1 MPFSA
6 LPPRPRDVV
15 APAFLMCCLAGV
27 GGGAMQATTVF
38 AQEIMATA
46 AKGTPYGVGTI
57 ELPLGRPV
65 VGNPLPPLEVRDADG
80 RVLYPIARDMR
91 VRVERRPSERPVPR
105 PGRGRLLGRVG
116 ELIRELASDEEELE
130 QTVARKVT
138 FLFRGDQPLEVR
150 LGDRRGEIGV
160 YQIVPR
166 DDPAARRDLLDQW
179 WETYAEAAKRQLD
192 SADYPSW
199 VETYLVAMLSGRL
212 GMPLPDWYPSDG
224 VGQEELVDTLKLIAG
239 GGDVDDDV
247 FAISAA
253 GTARSSGPATL
264 PLPDA
269 PAWDTDPVS
278 PNRDGADE
286 LATEPI
292 ASRVPPE
299 FFYIRYGSFANYLW
313 FRDLSDEY
321 GGDISRMV
329 SLRGFVDDAAARV
342 ETQLSLKTTE
352 LSRILGPSVIDD
364 QALVG
369 RDLFLSDGA
378 SMGVL
383 IRAKNAFL
391 LRTSLNQERSAKASA
406 DESIRLTDVEIDG
419 RQVSLL
425 KSSDNRIRSYL
436 AVDGK
441 YVFVTNSR
449 VLVERFFEVGRSGE
463 SLAKTP
469 TFREARRLM
478 PLDREDTIFAYFSP
492 QFLQGLASPRYLIE
506 LRRRLNA
513 KADVALV
520 HLARIV
526 AASEGEPIRGVDRLI
541 EAGYLPTNFGVRAD
555 GSGVIAVGDRMID
568 SMRGSRGVFLPIAD
582 AEIDGVTAEET
593 DWYRGIAREYES
605 QLGALDPIM
614 IGLQREPRKGNNGS
628 GNNGSGNNGSGS
640 NGSGSNGSGNNG
652 SGSNGSGSNGSGDNG
667 SGDNGIERLRVHAE
681 VAPFRPEKYGK
692 LAEQL
697 GPPTRVAMRFAPDDI
712 VSVQAHVA
720 SPQLGPPTHLFAA
733 IKDSNPPQPEK
744 FDGILGS
751 YLALRQIPGYL
762 GAWPQPGTLDRLP
775 LGLGRGQP
783 VGPGMSRLIGGVYRY
798 TGGGFSVLSFFPEMM
813 QASLAHLEASEVDDE
828 AQVRIHVGN
837 LVGSQLEGWV
847 NGQLYTRAAEASESG
862 TNFLN
867 LLSRQLGVPPREA
880 PDVAERIF
888 GMRLQCSLGGEY
900 EFDEASGRWVS
911 SAWQGREPADAPAA
925 DYIAPVM
932 TWFRGGDATVTQ
944 YADRLIANVVIDVER
959 ASRTRGASQN

>member
-6 LPPRPRDVV
+6 PHSRPRDVI
-15 APAFLMCCLAGV
+15 ALAFFVCCLAGL
-27 GGGAMQATTVF
+27 GGWVVPATTVF

-57 ELPLGRPV
+57 ELPLAEPV

-138 FLFRGDQPLEVR
+138 FLFRGDEPLEVR
-150 LGDRRGEIGV
+150 LGDRQGEIGV

-166 DDPAARRDLLDQW
+166 DDPEARRDLLDQW
-179 WETYAEAAKRQLD
+179 WETYAEAAKRQLE
-192 SADYPSW
+192 SADYPPW

-212 GMPLPDWYPSDG
+212 GMPLPDWYPTDG

-264 PLPDA
+264 PLPKA
-269 PAWDTDPVS
+269 PTWDSDRVS
-278 PNRDGADE
+278 PNRTDADQV
-286 LATEPI
+286 ATEPI

-321 GGDISRMV
+321 GGDVSRMV

-342 ETQLSLKTTE
+342 ENQLSLKTTE

-364 QALVG
+364 QALIG

-378 SMGVL
+378 SMGIL
-383 IRAKNAFL
+383 IRAKNVFL
-391 LRTSLNQERSAKASA
+391 LRTSLNQERSTTASA
-406 DESIRLTDVEIDG
+406 DDSIRLTDVQIDG
-419 RQVSLL
+419 RRVSLL
-425 KSSDNRIRSYL
+425 KSSDNRVRSYL
-436 AVDGK
+436 AVDGE

-449 VLVERFFEVGRSGE
+449 ALVERFLEVGRSGE
-463 SLAKTP
+463 SLAKTAA
-469 TFREARRLM
+469 FREARRLM
-478 PLDREDTIFAYFSP
+478 PLERDDTIFAYFSP
-492 QFLQGLASPRYLIE
+492 EFLQGLASPQYLIE

-526 AASEGEPIRGVDRLI
+526 AESEGESIRGVDPLI

-555 GSGVIAVGDRMID
+555 GSGIVAVGDRMID

-582 AEIDGVTAEET
+582 AEIDGVTEEET
-593 DWYRGIAREYES
+593 NWYRGIAREYES
-605 QLGALDPIM
+605 KLGGLDPIM
-614 IGLQREPRKGNNGS
+614 VGLQRESVQSDDGNGSNATGNNS
-628 GNNGSGNNGSGS
+628 TGNNLTGNAGF
-640 NGSGSNGSGNNG
+640 
-652 SGSNGSGSNGSGDNG
+652 
-667 SGDNGIERLRVHAE
+667 ERLKVHAE
-681 VAPFRPEKYGK
+681 IAPFRPEKYGK

-847 NGQLYTRAAEASESG
+847 NGQLHTRAAEASEAG

-867 LLSRQLGVPPREA
+867 LLSRQLGVPPRDATE
-880 PDVAERIF
+880 VAERIF
-888 GMRLQCSLGGEY
+888 GMRLQCALRGEY

-911 SAWQGREPADAPAA
+911 SAWRGREPAPTPTA
-925 DYIAPVM
+925 DYIAPVL
-932 TWFRGGDATVTQ
+932 TWFRGADATVTQ
-944 YADRLIANVVIDVER
+944 YEDRLIADVVIDVER
-959 ASRTRGASQN
+959 ASQGQRASQN

>member
-1 MPFSA
+1 MPRSA
-6 LPPRPRDVV
+6 ALSRPRHVS
-15 APAFLMCCLAGV
+15 APILMTWCLAAV
-27 GGGAMQATTVF
+27 WGAIASQPVA
-38 AQEIMATA
+38 AQEVMATA
-46 AKGTPYGVGTI
+46 AKGAPYGVGTI
-57 ELPLGRPV
+57 ELPLATPV

-91 VRVERRPSERPVPR
+91 VPVGRRPSERPVPR
-105 PGRGRLLGRVG
+105 AGRGRLLGRVG
-116 ELIRELASDEEELE
+116 DLIRELASDEEDLE

-138 FLFRGDQPLEVR
+138 FLFRGDGPLEVR

-160 YQIVPR
+160 YRIVPR
-166 DDPAARRDLLDQW
+166 DDPVARRDLLEQW

-192 SADYPSW
+192 SADYPPW

-212 GMPLPDWYPSDG
+212 GMPLPDWYPTDG
-224 VGQEELVDTLKLIAG
+224 VGQDELVDTLKLIAG

-247 FAISAA
+247 FAISAS

-264 PLPDA
+264 PLPEA
-269 PAWDTDPVS
+269 PAWDTDRGS
-278 PNRDGADE
+278 LNRGDVNRGDFG
-286 LATEPI
+286 EPI
-292 ASRVPPE
+292 ETELIANRVPPE
-299 FFYIRYGSFANYLW
+299 FFYIRYGSFANYIW

-321 GGDISRMV
+321 GGDVSRMV

-342 ETQLSLKTTE
+342 ENQLSLKTTN
-352 LSRILGPSVIDD
+352 LSRILGSSVIGD

-383 IRAKNAFL
+383 FRAKNAFL
-391 LRTSLNQERSAKASA
+391 LRTSLTQERAATASA
-406 DESIRLTDVEIDG
+406 DDSIRLSDVEIDG
-419 RQVSLL
+419 RKVTLL
-425 KSSDNRIRSYL
+425 KSSDNRVRSFL
-436 AVDGK
+436 AVDGD
-441 YVFVTNSR
+441 YLFVTNSR
-449 VLVERFFEVGRSGE
+449 TLVERFFEVGRTGE

-478 PLDREDTIFAYFSP
+478 PVERDDTIFAYFSP
-492 QFLQGLASPRYLIE
+492 EFFQGLASPRYLIE

-526 AASEGEPIRGVDRLI
+526 AASEGRSMRGIDRLI

-555 GSGVIAVGDRMID
+555 GSGVVAVGDRVID
-568 SMRGSRGVFLPIAD
+568 SLRGTRGVFLPIAD
-582 AEIDGVTAEET
+582 TEIDGVTEEET
-593 DWYRGIAREYES
+593 AWYRGIARAYES
-605 QLGALDPIM
+605 QLGGLDPILV
-614 IGLQREPRKGNNGS
+614 GLQRQRGNGES
-628 GNNGSGNNGSGS
+628 L
-640 NGSGSNGSGNNG
+640 
-652 SGSNGSGSNGSGDNG
+652 GD
-667 SGDNGIERLRVHAE
+667 GIERLTVHAE
-681 VAPFRPEKYGK
+681 IAPFRPEKYGK

-733 IKDSNPPQPEK
+733 IKDSTPPQPEQ

-798 TGGGFSVLSFFPEMM
+798 TGGGFSVLSFFPDLMR
-813 QASLAHLEASEVDDE
+813 ASLAHLEASEVDDS
-828 AQVRIHVGN
+828 AQVRVHIGN

-847 NGQLYTRAAEASESG
+847 NGQLHTRAAEASEAG
-862 TNFLN
+862 TNLLN
-867 LLSRQLGVPPREA
+867 LLSRQLGVPPRDATE
-880 PDVAERIF
+880 VAERVF

-900 EFDEASGRWVS
+900 EFDEASRQWVS
-911 SAWQGREPADAPAA
+911 TAWRGGEPSSTPAA
-925 DYIAPVM
+925 NYLAPVL
-932 TWFRGGDATVTQ
+932 TWFRGADATVTQ
-944 YADRLIANVVIDVER
+944 YEDRLVADVIIDLQR
-959 ASRTRGASQN
+959 ASQD